1 MDDRLKVALEEGAR
15 NGAAEVFAMH
25 DEYVAKI
32 EAEDARH
39 LNEITA
45 LNEEY
50 GENETQYNFAQ
61 SILEGIINKLDK
73 KE

>member
-1 MDDRLKVALEEGAR
+1 MNDRLIAALEEGAR
-15 NGAAEVFAMH
+15 NGAAEVFALH
-25 DEYVAKI
+25 DEYVAKV

-50 GENETQYNFAQ
+50 GEKEAQYNFAQ
-61 SILEGIINKLDK
+61 SVLGGIINKLDTLQ
-73 KE
+73 

>member
-1 MDDRLKVALEEGAR
+1 MDDRLKAALEEGAR
-15 NGAAEVFAMH
+15 NGAAEVFAKH

-50 GENETQYNFAQ
+50 GENEAQYNFAQ
-61 SILEGIINKLDK
+61 SILGGIINKLDK